1 MVSSAHTL
9 VVCVVKGR
17 GGRPG
22 KHGVLKLFSSSF
34 LGEFE
39 THSGSVC
46 PHSGCMCC
54 EGWGKGGPAKHGALK
69 GVFQL
74 FFKGDRATQWFR
86 VHRQWLLF
94 MSAE

>member
-1 MVSSAHTL
+1 MVSCIQTV
-9 VVCVVKGR
+9 VVCVVE
-17 GGRPG
+17 GGGDPG
-22 KHGVLKLFSSSF
+22 
-34 LGEFE
+34 
-39 THSGSVC
+39 
-46 PHSGCMCC
+46 
-54 EGWGKGGPAKHGALK
+54 KHGALK

>member
-1 MVSSAHTL
+1 MVSCIQTV
-9 VVCVVKGR
+9 VVCVVE
-17 GGRPG
+17 GGGGDPG
-22 KHGVLKLFSSSF
+22 
-34 LGEFE
+34 
-39 THSGSVC
+39 
-46 PHSGCMCC
+46 
-54 EGWGKGGPAKHGALK
+54 KHGALK

>member
-1 MVSSAHTL
+1 MTHQVVSCIQTV
-9 VVCVVKGR
+9 VVCVVE
-17 GGRPG
+17 GGGGAPG
-22 KHGVLKLFSSSF
+22 
-34 LGEFE
+34 
-39 THSGSVC
+39 
-46 PHSGCMCC
+46 
-54 EGWGKGGPAKHGALK
+54 KHGALK